1 MEYVAIAST
10 LVSAYGQYSAGK
22 YQKSMYQKQAD
33 WAEIQ
38 GESEA
43 LAYERAGNEALNKTL
58 RTMATINARASAGN
72 LNPFTG
78 SAGNLQSYELK
89 KGIEDYSIAL
99 DSADI
104 KRKSASYQAGIYRTA
119 GKQAVRTG
127 IFNAFGQIGQG
138 YMMYKAIGSGGNTT
152 SDPTVYGP
160 NYPPIG
166 AMS

>member
-78 SAGNLQSYELK
+78 SAGNLQSYALNF
-89 KGIEDYSIAL
+89 DYLYPNTIQTIL
-99 DSADI
+99 FFFHYNI
-104 KRKSASYQAGIYRTA
+104 YQFFHN
-119 GKQAVRTG
+119 Q
-127 IFNAFGQIGQG
+127 
-138 YMMYKAIGSGGNTT
+138 
-152 SDPTVYGP
+152 
-160 NYPPIG
+160 
-166 AMS
+166 

>member
-58 RTMATINARASAGN
+58 RT
-72 LNPFTG
+72 
-78 SAGNLQSYELK
+78 
-89 KGIEDYSIAL
+89 
-99 DSADI
+99 I
-104 KRKSASYQAGIYRTA
+104 KLGMQLH
-119 GKQAVRTG
+119 V
-127 IFNAFGQIGQG
+127 
-138 YMMYKAIGSGGNTT
+138 
-152 SDPTVYGP
+152 
-160 NYPPIG
+160 
-166 AMS
+166 